1 MDIKTVK
8 KKEALTKI
16 THNPSTCTSQLGMT
30 GKKVPARFYKDGD
43 KQTRSPI
50 TISKMIFISLVL
62 GGVAMTAILR
72 GFDGLIDIKLG
83 LDGGRVLID
92 GRKPALSPPITDN
105 TADTK

>member
-1 MDIKTVK
+1 
-8 KKEALTKI
+8 
-16 THNPSTCTSQLGMT
+16 
-30 GKKVPARFYKDGD
+30 
-43 KQTRSPI
+43 
-50 TISKMIFISLVL
+50 
-62 GGVAMTAILR
+62 MTAILR